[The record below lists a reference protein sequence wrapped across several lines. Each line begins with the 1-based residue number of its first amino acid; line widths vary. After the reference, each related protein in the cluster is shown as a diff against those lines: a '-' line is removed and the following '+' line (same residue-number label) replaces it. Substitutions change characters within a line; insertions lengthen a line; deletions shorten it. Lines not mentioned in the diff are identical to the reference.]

1 MNTEP
6 YQFYFLSDGGPFVW
20 TLLGIALFGLVFLIE
35 RGLYLHR
42 RQIPS
47 REFLSGIFNNLR
59 KGRYIEALTVCEN
72 TEGPVARVVKAILL
86 HRTESEERMRLAAEE
101 AAIAEIPALERRAGT
116 INAFAK
122 IAPLVGL
129 AGTVFALLRAFLH
142 MTAAGHYATADLFS
156 ADIAQALA
164 ATGLGL
170 VIAIVLH
177 LGHHFIVGRIRALTY
192 DIDKTAIAVIL
203 FLNYEI
209 HLPETDESAESGK

>member
-1 MNTEP
+1 MKSEP
-6 YQFYFLSDGGPFVW
+6 IQFYFLSDGGPFVW
-20 TLLGIALFGLVFLIE
+20 VLLAIGIFGLVFLIE

-47 REFLSGIFNNLR
+47 REFLGGIFNNLR
-59 KGRYIEALTVCEN
+59 KGRYIEALTICEN

-86 HRTESEERMRLAAEE
+86 HRTEDEARMRLAAEE

-116 INAFAK
+116 LNTLAK
-122 IAPLVGL
+122 IAPLVGF

-142 MTAAGHYATADLFS
+142 MNAAGHYATIDLFS
-156 ADIAQALA
+156 ADIARALT

-177 LGHHFIVGRIRALTY
+177 LGHHFIAGRIRALTY
-192 DIDKTAIAVIL
+192 DIDKTAISVIR

-209 HLPETDESAESGK
+209 QLPESDETAESEK

>member
-1 MNTEP
+1 MNTEST
-6 YQFYFLSDGGPFVW
+6 QFYFMSDGGPFVW
-20 TLLGIALFGLVFLIE
+20 VLLGIGLFGVAFLIE

-86 HRTESEERMRLAAEE
+86 HHTEGEARMRLAAEE
-101 AAIAEIPALERRAGT
+101 AAVSEIPALERRAGT
-116 INAFAK
+116 LNALAK

-142 MTAAGHYATADLFS
+142 MNAAGHYATADLFAS
-156 ADIAQALA
+156 DVAQALT

-177 LGHHFIVGRIRALTY
+177 LGHHFISGRIRALTY
-192 DIDKTAIAVIL
+192 DIDKTAVSVIQ

-209 HLPETDESAESGK
+209 HLPESDDATEEEK

>member
-20 TLLGIALFGLVFLIE
+20 TLLGIALFGLAFLIE
-35 RGLYLHR
+35 RGVYLHR
-42 RQIPS
+42 MQIPS
-47 REFLSGIFNNLR
+47 GDFLNGLKNNLR
-59 KGRYIEALTVCEN
+59 KGRYVEALTVCEN

-86 HRTESEERMRLAAEE
+86 HRGESEERMRLAAEE

-142 MTAAGHYATADLFS
+142 MNSAGHYATADLFS
-156 ADIAQALA
+156 ADIAQALS

-170 VIAIVLH
+170 VVAIVLH
-177 LGHHFIVGRIRALTY
+177 LGHHFIAERIRALTY
-192 DIDKTAIAVIL
+192 EIDKTAIAVIS

-209 HLPETDESAESGK
+209 HLPESDDAAAPEQ